1 MAAPNNFDISGY
13 LKNCLHVG
21 VSLQNAVLEKMD
33 NSLSA
38 GSTEIVQHVPE
49 DKYVFILADDGHGMN
64 ADMLEK
70 SCCLHGRTVSSSD
83 HHGRFGFGGK
93 QAEITLTNL
102 EGTVT
107 KLSSD
112 GNEISQITINYP
124 KIVEKGIYYPQAHG
138 IVSGGPQH
146 MWDECAIN
154 PSGAGTVICS
164 HLSEK
169 NREELIKL
177 CTDMT
182 VSGFR
187 FELATTYRDALEKG
201 VKISM
206 KIGDFQYQIHPFD
219 RLCSSWCGTLLP
231 PIIQFKHKSHDID
244 ILQNTITGETVAYV
258 ISADGGHMRFDQ
270 SKKCWIHVAALLDSD
285 KIIGRVK
292 FQLAYSNN
300 WNHLQKDDL
309 EKNGITPLSKG
320 QTGVGAQRHKTNG
333 KELVRNGKIT
343 KHFEPKYKN
352 VQNALKEFHSETR
365 ERIAFDANTQ
375 MDEVFNVQVNKSH
388 VNEDLIHSNV
398 WKIFDRLRQTFIMEC
413 QKTFMSAPSK
423 SRSKCVKMGSL
434 TEEEYL
440 AQLPLAQL
448 PLAQLPLAQ
457 LPLVY
462 SQSISNS
469 ETYDS
474 DDGSHD
480 ASSDD
485 DEEAIDEMTDIVPD
499 SVRAVGPS
507 VHQRITCAK
516 GKNIMEHWRNSG
528 EHQAT
533 FDKTIVD
540 MIISYQD
547 RSAQDQIQDMLK
559 GLMPSIEAKYN
570 CIMYLIQKRH
580 PLPEDDMFKG
590 IELLRTYRDAF
601 GTNAVVHL

>member
-1 MAAPNNFDISGY
+1 MTFIVPTNHNTMAAPNNFDISGY

-38 GSTEIVQHVPE
+38 GSTEIVQYVPE
-49 DKYVFILADDGHGMN
+49 DNPVFILADDGHGMN

-102 EGTVT
+102 EGAVT

-124 KIVEKGIYYPQAHG
+124 KIVERGIYYPQAHG
-138 IVSGGPQH
+138 IVAGGPQH
-146 MWDECAIN
+146 VWDECAIN

-169 NREELIKL
+169 NRAELIKL
-177 CTDMT
+177 CMDRT

-201 VKISM
+201 VNISI
-206 KIGDFQYQIHPFD
+206 KIGDVQYQIYPFD
-219 RLCSSWCGTLLP
+219 RLSSSWCGALLP
-231 PIIQFKHKSHDID
+231 PTIQFKHASHAIAV
-244 ILQNTITGETVAYV
+244 LQNTITGETVAHV
-258 ISADGGHMRFDQ
+258 IAADGGHMRFDQ
-270 SKKCWIHVAALLDSD
+270 SKKCWIHVPELLDSVE
-285 KIIGRVK
+285 IIGRVT

-300 WNHLQKDDL
+300 WNHLQRDAL

-320 QTGVGAQRHKTNG
+320 QTGVGAQRIKTNG
-333 KELVRNGKIT
+333 KELVRNGKII

-398 WKIFDRLRQTFIMEC
+398 WKTFDRLRQTFIMEC
-413 QKTFMSAPSK
+413 QKTFMTAAPSK
-423 SRSKCVKMGSL
+423 SRSKCVKTGSL
-434 TEEEYL
+434 VEEEEE
-440 AQLPLAQL
+440 PLAQL
-448 PLAQLPLAQ
+448 PLD
-457 LPLVY
+457 
-462 SQSISNS
+462 QSIANS
-469 ETYDS
+469 ETHDS
-474 DDGSHD
+474 ANVLQD
-480 ASSDD
+480 ASVSSDD
-485 DEEAIDEMTDIVPD
+485 DDADEDEAMTELVPD
-499 SVRAVGPS
+499 SVREVGPS
-507 VHQRITCAK
+507 VHQSIIREK
-516 GKNIMEHWRNSG
+516 GETILEHWFNSRKHMTSF
-528 EHQAT
+528 EERV
-533 FDKTIVD
+533 DD
-540 MIISYQD
+540 MITSYQD
-547 RSAQDQIQDMLK
+547 GCRKDQLQDVIAFLTLEQ
-559 GLMPSIEAKYN
+559 KYKL
-570 CIMYLIQKRH
+570 LIHLIKKRH
-580 PLPEDDMFKG
+580 PLPEDRMFKG
-590 IELLRTYRDAF
+590 IELLRTYRDKF
-601 GTNAVVHL
+601 GTDAVVSL